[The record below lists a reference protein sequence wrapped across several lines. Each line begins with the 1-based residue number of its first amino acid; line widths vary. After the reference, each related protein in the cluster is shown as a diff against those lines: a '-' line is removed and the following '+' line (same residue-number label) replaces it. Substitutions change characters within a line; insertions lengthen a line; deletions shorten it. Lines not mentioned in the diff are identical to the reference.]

1 MRKIDNS
8 DNKKMDLNMGNTI
21 SSKDTI
27 LPALSLF
34 EGTDAGC
41 LP

>member
-8 DNKKMDLNMGNTI
+8 DNKRTELNMGNTI
-21 SSKDTI
+21 SSKDIT

-34 EGTDAGC
+34 EGTDVGC